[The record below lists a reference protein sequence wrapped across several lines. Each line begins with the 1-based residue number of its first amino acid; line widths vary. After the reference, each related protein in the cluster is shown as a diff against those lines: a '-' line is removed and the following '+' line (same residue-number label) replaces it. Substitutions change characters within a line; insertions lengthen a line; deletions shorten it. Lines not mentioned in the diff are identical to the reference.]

1 MQSLGTLLV
10 AAQLLRCVRLLRR
23 ATVLWPALGLAPR
36 LASWLAPLVATLRKG
51 ASAPFLLIVR
61 AGQFLRNC
69 RKPPQLFSKRAAFFH
84 RLDGFVG
91 ECQFVPRASFPR
103 FKYAIGRKSL
113 DARIVPLIERRI
125 EIAHHDIQRVVQDEF
140 VIRNRPREAA
150 HNTYV

>member
-1 MQSLGTLLV
+1 VRTAFTACHGFMAGLGVGTAAGIV
-10 AAQLLRCVRLLRR
+10 AG
-23 ATVLWPALGLAPR
+23 ATG
-36 LASWLAPLVATLRKG
+36 SDIKG
-51 ASAPFLLIVR
+51 ALAPFLLIVR
-61 AGQFLRNC
+61 VGQFLRNC

-113 DARIVPLIERRI
+113 DARIVLLIERRI